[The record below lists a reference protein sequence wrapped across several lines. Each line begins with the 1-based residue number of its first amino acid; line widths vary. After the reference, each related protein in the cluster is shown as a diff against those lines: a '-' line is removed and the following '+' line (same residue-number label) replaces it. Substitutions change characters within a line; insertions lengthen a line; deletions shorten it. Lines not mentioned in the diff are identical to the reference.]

1 MAIYDYQLTT
11 HAYGSSQISQKR
23 LEIFEQYFVSY

>member
-1 MAIYDYQLTT
+1 MALYDHQVKL
-11 HAYGSSQISQKR
+11 HAYVWSLISQKR